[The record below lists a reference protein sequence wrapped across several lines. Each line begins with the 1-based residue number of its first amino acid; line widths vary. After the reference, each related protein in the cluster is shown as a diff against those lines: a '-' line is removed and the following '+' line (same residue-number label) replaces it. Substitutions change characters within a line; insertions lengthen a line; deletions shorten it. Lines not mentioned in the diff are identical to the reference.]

1 MLQIII
7 TDLIPIFVIMILGY
21 VSGKRGAFDMANS
34 KSFNKF
40 VLNYA
45 LPAALFLSIIRGN
58 REMLFQDMRLLIL
71 SFVVIVALYFWSYFS
86 CRKFFKHTKA
96 EASICGLI
104 GGAPTIGFLGFAVL
118 EPIYGDNATTG
129 LVVAIVAIMVNA
141 VAIPIALFM
150 LNPKDNNP
158 DEPQTAGA
166 TTTQAANTNTPPAAD
181 KKSNVKHSRA
191 LINALKEPVVWSP
204 ILAVVIILCGIKIP
218 ADIDP
223 TFNLIAKTN
232 AGVAV
237 FAAGLTLSAHKFE
250 FDKEVIYNT
259 CVKLLLM
266 PLIFLILCR
275 LIGIASDK
283 LQLLVLADAL
293 PPVFS
298 GVIIGP

>member
-104 GGAPTIGFLGFAVL
+104 GGAPTIGFLGFA
-118 EPIYGDNATTG
+118 DR
-129 LVVAIVAIMVNA
+129 
-141 VAIPIALFM
+141 
-150 LNPKDNNP
+150 
-158 DEPQTAGA
+158 
-166 TTTQAANTNTPPAAD
+166 
-181 KKSNVKHSRA
+181 KSV
-191 LINALKEPVVWSP
+191 
-204 ILAVVIILCGIKIP
+204 G
-218 ADIDP
+218 
-223 TFNLIAKTN
+223 
-232 AGVAV
+232 
-237 FAAGLTLSAHKFE
+237 
-250 FDKEVIYNT
+250 
-259 CVKLLLM
+259 
-266 PLIFLILCR
+266 
-275 LIGIASDK
+275 
-283 LQLLVLADAL
+283 
-293 PPVFS
+293 
-298 GVIIGP
+298 